1 MTYVTLILSVIGG
14 ILSLLTT
21 GSVSAVNTLKKEN
34 DALKKEN
41 AELKGTVEASDQK
54 LKLSV
59 GEATA
64 REELI
69 IADLKKKLADA
80 EADLAKASTPAAVRD
95 RLSVLFP

>member
-1 MTYVTLILSVIGG
+1 VSYVTLILTVIGG

-34 DALKKEN
+34 DGLKTEN
-41 AELKGTVEASDQK
+41 ADLKAKVAASDQK

-59 GEATA
+59 DEATS